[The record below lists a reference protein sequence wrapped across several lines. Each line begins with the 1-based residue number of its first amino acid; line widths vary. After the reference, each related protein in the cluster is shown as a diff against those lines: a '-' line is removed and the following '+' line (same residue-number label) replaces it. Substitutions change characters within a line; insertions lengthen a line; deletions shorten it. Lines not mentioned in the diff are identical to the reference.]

1 MAASVH
7 WRLRLSD
14 LYEMHILAGQARLRA
29 LALAARRL
37 LIRSIVDVVWVERPV
52 IPNGRGLV
60 LRVVRIGR
68 RLEKVLESAEAPDAL
83 G

>member
-1 MAASVH
+1 
-7 WRLRLSD
+7 
-14 LYEMHILAGQARLRA
+14 

-37 LIRSIVDVVWVERPV
+37 LIRSIVDVVSVERPV

-60 LRVVRIGR
+60 LRVVRISR
-68 RLEKVLESAEAPDAL
+68 RLEKFLESAEAPDAL